1 MMEPRASFR
10 ALARLDAA
18 ANRVFG
24 SRANPLYHS
33 GALTVAL
40 LGVLIV
46 TGLYLLLFYRIG
58 APYASV
64 DAITAQS
71 WSGRWIRGVH
81 RFASDAAV
89 VAAAVHA
96 FRLYAQRR
104 TWGPRALAWVSGLV
118 LLAVIFVSGWT
129 GYVLVWDNH
138 AQLLAVEG
146 ARLLDAL
153 PLFAEPIGR
162 AFVGERALPNGF
174 FFLNLFA
181 HIALPTAM
189 GALLWVHVARVAR
202 PVLLPARPV
211 LVGTLGALLLLAV
224 LWPIGMAPEADLLR
238 LPENVPTDWFFAFWL
253 PFTRVLPAWSVWL
266 AGLAL
271 GGLLVAVPWLTRP
284 RAEELPAPAV
294 VDERTCTGC
303 EQCVN
308 DCPYDAIH
316 MVARAGER
324 VGQVARVQTE
334 LCTSCGICVGSCP
347 PMSISAMAVSGREQ
361 IAEVRK
367 FLAEEEPGERD
378 VVVVGCAWS
387 GARDEAERTGARFMP
402 VPCVGAMHSSTVEF
416 LLRGGAGGVLVVG
429 CPEHD
434 GRTRE
439 GLTWTEERLFQ
450 GRPADL
456 KARVDRRRVRLVQ
469 AALGER
475 AVFHDA
481 ALAFGAEIEALASVP
496 EEERVDVLELCRRVK
511 PGPTTELK
519 ERTG

>member
-1 MMEPRASFR
+1 
-10 ALARLDAA
+10 
-18 ANRVFG
+18 
-24 SRANPLYHS
+24 
-33 GALTVAL
+33 
-40 LGVLIV
+40 
-46 TGLYLLLFYRIG
+46 
-58 APYASV
+58 
-64 DAITAQS
+64 
-71 WSGRWIRGVH
+71 
-81 RFASDAAV
+81 
-89 VAAAVHA
+89 
-96 FRLYAQRR
+96 
-104 TWGPRALAWVSGLV
+104 
-118 LLAVIFVSGWT
+118 
-129 GYVLVWDNH
+129 
-138 AQLLAVEG
+138 
-146 ARLLDAL
+146 
-153 PLFAEPIGR
+153 
-162 AFVGERALPNGF
+162 
-174 FFLNLFA
+174 
-181 HIALPTAM
+181 
-189 GALLWVHVARVAR
+189 
-202 PVLLPARPV
+202 
-211 LVGTLGALLLLAV
+211 VGTLGALLLLAV

-271 GGLLVAVPWLTRP
+271 GGLFVAVPWLTRP

-387 GARDEAERTGARFMP
+387 GARAEAERTGARFMP

>member
-1 MMEPRASFR
+1 MKPRASFR

-18 ANRVFG
+18 ANRVYG

-58 APYASV
+58 APYDSV
-64 DAITAQS
+64 AGITAQR
-71 WSGRWIRGVH
+71 WIGRWVRGVH

-89 VAAAVHA
+89 VAAALHA

-162 AFVGERALPNGF
+162 SFVGERAMPNGF

-211 LVGTLGALLLLAV
+211 LVGTLVGLLLLAV

-238 LPENVPTDWFFAFWL
+238 LPEAVPTDWFFAFWL
-253 PFTRVLPAWSVWL
+253 PLTRIMPAWSVWL
-266 AGLAL
+266 MGLAA
-271 GGLLVAVPWLTRP
+271 GALLVAVPWLTRP

-294 VDERTCTGC
+294 VNERTCTGC

-316 MVARAGER
+316 MVPRTGER
-324 VGQVARVQTE
+324 EGQVARVRTE
-334 LCTSCGICVGSCP
+334 LCTSCGICIGSCP
-347 PMSISAMAVSGREQ
+347 PMAIGALAKTGRDQ
-361 IAEVRK
+361 IAEVRA
-367 FLAEEEPGERD
+367 FLAEEEPGARD

-387 GARDEAERTGARFMP
+387 GARAEAERTGARFLP

-439 GLTWTEERLFQ
+439 GVTWAEERLFH

-469 AALGER
+469 AALGEG

-481 ALAFGAEIEALASVP
+481 ALAFGAEIEALATVP
-496 EEERVDVLELCRRVK
+496 EEERVDILELCRKVERRVA
-511 PGPTTELK
+511 PGTK
-519 ERTG
+519 EKAG